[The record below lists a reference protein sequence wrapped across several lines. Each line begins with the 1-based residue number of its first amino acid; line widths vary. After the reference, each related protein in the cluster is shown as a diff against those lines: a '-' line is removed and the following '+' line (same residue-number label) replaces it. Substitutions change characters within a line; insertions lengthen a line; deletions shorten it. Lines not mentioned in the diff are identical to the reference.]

1 MRIGT
6 ILLIIVIILLIHML
20 YKMYRKYKEVKETF
34 IGRESGGKR
43 NIRISLRRDQRF
55 GGLGN
60 PIYFT
65 GIHVKDENGVAIPV
79 TNIVTDP
86 QTYFNNN
93 WQDKTIFN
101 GNNDARVNSG
111 KGVKFDISTTSKSIS
126 VEVKD
131 VGNDGTNKFA
141 SRFLGLEIA
150 ANDLETGKE
159 INKYKFYGDH
169 IAKIKESGAFGDN
182 TNTYNYANELS
193 DNDSE
198 PWPLATFNLG
208 GLDELNEAEIY
219 GLNEDGEP
227 FKFFL
232 IGEKI
237 VPYIW
242 RKDENNN
249 EGWCQWYGE
258 ESHGMSC
265 NKTQPEFSAQL
276 TTTVPSWDDLV
287 DYTSDELLNRFEDLY
302 LTETIPYAEYD
313 FRIPDRIDGNGGAG
327 TKFLSVANKNGET
340 MSAFEL
346 KKDSGSVDLSE
357 TTGVS
362 FTGTR
367 AEEINTRLVY
377 SGDGD
382 FNLFEGGNKGFTIE
396 LYIEKLKAGSK
407 YSPILLMKYVD
418 ENNIVRGLTLQYWKG
433 GDGTD
438 GIPAGGAGSDY
449 VLKVQW
455 GQNNVNSNRHFS
467 YHYADEGHTRR
478 SMVGVPMHLVLTYDP
493 LGPGKMFVDGTQA
506 ARADHINSYDDLFD
520 NEKLYS
526 VYAYER
532 GSFVLGNVRW
542 GAGNVSLLSFRY
554 IRFWDRV
561 LSDTEIR
568 NQYIMRDIPN
578 PRMSLYNQF
587 LEKYAQTKHVYSCSY
602 PDRSVCD
609 AKENSDSYFDNW
621 TDCLTAGEV
630 SNYCYPN
637 PGSGESFI
645 PYFDR
650 YDNNK
655 RQFFKRNKTN
665 AAYDASLAMYDDIYD
680 TSFNFE
686 TEINFYKGWN
696 IDGDANTDMM
706 TQVLNSD
713 GRYGYNIVQ
722 DDEIHSELPINRA
735 ASSVL
740 TYNPHLNTYCGN
752 VCFNGNQNTNVDS
765 SASVM

>member
-1 MRIGT
+1 MQIGT
-6 ILLIIVIILLIHML
+6 ILLIIIVILLIYML

-43 NIRISLRRDQRF
+43 NIRISLIRDQRF

-65 GIHVKDENGVAIPV
+65 TIHVKDENGVAIPV
-79 TNIVTDP
+79 TNIVTNP

-93 WQDKTIFN
+93 WRDKTIFN
-101 GNNDARVNSG
+101 GNNDAHVNSG
-111 KGVKFDISTTSKSIS
+111 YGVKFDISTTSKSIS
-126 VEVKD
+126 VEAID
-131 VGNDGTNKFA
+131 VGSNGAKRFA

-159 INKYKFYGDH
+159 INKYKFYEDH

-227 FKFFL
+227 FRFFL
-232 IGEKI
+232 IDKMI

-258 ESHGMSC
+258 ETNGMSC
-265 NKTQPEFSAQL
+265 NKTQSGFSVQL
-276 TTTVPSWDDLV
+276 SSSVPSWDTLV
-287 DYTSDELLNRFEDLY
+287 DATSDYLANRFRSLY
-302 LTETIPYAEYD
+302 LNIKDPYAEYD
-313 FRIPDRIDGNGGAG
+313 FRIPDRIVGDGESG
-327 TKFLSVANKNGET
+327 TKFLSINSKSPFILE
-340 MSAFEL
+340 
-346 KKDSGSVDLSE
+346 KDNGSVDLSE

-362 FTGTR
+362 FSGTR
-367 AEEINTRLVY
+367 GEEINTRLVY
-377 SGDGD
+377 SGNGD
-382 FNLFEGGNKGFTIE
+382 FNLFENGNNGFTIE
-396 LYIEKLKAGSK
+396 LYIEKLQAGRK
-407 YSPILLMKYVD
+407 YSPILLMKGLD
-418 ENNIVRGLTLQYWKG
+418 QSGMTRGLTLQYWKG
-433 GDGTD
+433 GASDSN
-438 GIPAGGAGSDY
+438 GIPIGGAGTDY
-449 VLKVQW
+449 VIKVQW
-455 GQNNVNSNRHFS
+455 GQNNSNSNRHFS
-467 YHYADEGHTRR
+467 YVYTDEDGTPTN
-478 SMVGVPMHLVLTYDP
+478 MVGVPMHLVLTYDP
-493 LGPGKMFVDGTQA
+493 VGPGKMFVNGTHA
-506 ARADHINSYDDLFD
+506 ARADYVSAYDDLF
-520 NEKLYS
+520 NTGAAAS
-526 VYAYER
+526 VYNPTT
-532 GSFVLGNVRW
+532 GSFVLGNERSVVT
-542 GAGNVSLLSFRY
+542 GNVSCLSFRY
-554 IRFWDRV
+554 IRFWDSV

-578 PRMSLYNQF
+578 PRMSLLNQF

-609 AKENSDSYFDNW
+609 AKENTNSYFDNW

-686 TEINFYKGWN
+686 KEINFYKGW
-696 IDGDANTDMM
+696 DGDNNDDMM
-706 TQVLNSD
+706 TQVLNPD
-713 GRYGYNIVQ
+713 GRYGYNILQ